1 MTDQQKWQIVLER
14 DARHAESF
22 VYGVFSTRVFCRPTC
37 PSKRPKREGVA
48 FFADASEAR
57 DAGFRACKRCRPDAP
72 HQMSLEK
79 ASGLRT
85 RDLEEA
91 ARLQNLKV
99 QLQSGKTVLE
109 AGLEAG
115 FGSQRALYERAP
127 SQLGMTPASY
137 GKGGLGASIR
147 FALARCELGYLL
159 IARTQVGICS
169 VSLGEGVDA
178 LEAALRAEFF
188 AANIE
193 RDDDALKGELEL
205 VLDSLSGHTAFPAL
219 DVDIRATAFQWRVW
233 KELQRLERGETVS
246 YSQLAERINQPKAV
260 RAVASACAR
269 NPVALVHPCHR
280 VVGKNGSL
288 AGFRWQ
294 IERKKKLLQLEK
306 QPLAEA

>member
-1 MTDQQKWQIVLER
+1 MTNEQKWQAVLER
-14 DARHAESF
+14 DARHADAF
-22 VYGVFSTRVFCRPTC
+22 VYAVSSTRVFCRPTC
-37 PSKRPKREGVA
+37 PSKRPNRENVV

-57 DAGFRACKRCRPDAP
+57 DAGFRACKRCRPGAP
-72 HQMSLEK
+72 QRMSLQK
-79 ASGLRT
+79 ASGLGA

-91 ARLQNLKV
+91 ARLQNLKA

-127 SQLGMTPASY
+127 AQLGMTPASY
-137 GKGGLGASIR
+137 GKGGVCASIR
-147 FALARCELGYLL
+147 FAFAPCELGWVL
-159 IARTQVGICS
+159 IARTDVGVCS
-169 VSLGEGVDA
+169 VALGEDVA
-178 LEAALRAEFF
+178 YLEAALRAEFF
-188 AANIE
+188 AAIIE
-193 RDDDALKGELEL
+193 RDDDALKGELET

-219 DVDIRATAFQWRVW
+219 AIDIRATAFQWRVW

-246 YSQLAERINQPKAV
+246 YGQLAQRIGDPKAV

-294 IERKKKLLQLEK
+294 IERKKKLLELEK
-306 QPLAEA
+306 PPLAEA

>member
-1 MTDQQKWQIVLER
+1 MTNEQKWQAVLER
-14 DARHAESF
+14 DARYAEGF
-22 VYGVFSTRVFCRPTC
+22 VYAVSSTRVFCRPTC

-57 DAGFRACKRCRPDAP
+57 DAGFRACKRCQPEKLLP
-72 HQMSLEK
+72 ISLEK
-79 ASGLRT
+79 ASGLCS

-91 ARLQNLKV
+91 ARLQNLKA

-127 SQLGMTPASY
+127 AQLGMTPASY
-137 GKGGLGASIR
+137 GKGGQGASIR
-147 FALARCELGYLL
+147 FALTPCELGLVL
-159 IARTQVGICS
+159 VARTKVGVCS
-169 VSLGEGVDA
+169 VALGDDVAA
-178 LEAALRAEFF
+178 LETALRAEFS
-188 AANIE
+188 AAIIE
-193 RDDDALKGELEL
+193 RDADALKSELET
-205 VLDSLSGHTAFPAL
+205 VLDSLSGHTAFPSL

-233 KELQRLERGETVS
+233 KELQRIERGETVS
-246 YSQLAERINQPKAV
+246 YGQLAERIGDPKAV

-294 IERKKKLLQLEK
+294 IERKKRLLEMEK
-306 QPLAEA
+306 QSLAEF